1 MRLRI
6 SLLAAAM
13 LMASPLAMAQRASLA
28 DRVAAL
34 EARPVGD
41 QNGTELVNQIGQLRA
56 EVQELR
62 GQLEQLQQQL
72 EQAKQSQ
79 RAQYLDLSGRLDRL
93 EGGGTAAPAQAVAP
107 TTTAPATPD
116 VTLPAAPSSSAP
128 SSAMA
133 GKDEQGAY
141 GYAFEALKSG
151 DYAESARR
159 LRDFLAAFP
168 GGQLAPNALY
178 WLGESYYVTQ
188 NYALAGEQF
197 RALLDRYPGNDKA
210 PGALLKLGL
219 AQYGQRQTDAAAET
233 LRQVV
238 QRYPGTDV
246 ARIADDRLRSMQMA
260 ATR

>member
-1 MRLRI
+1 
-6 SLLAAAM
+6 
-13 LMASPLAMAQRASLA
+13 
-28 DRVAAL
+28 
-34 EARPVGD
+34 
-41 QNGTELVNQIGQLRA
+41 
-56 EVQELR
+56 
-62 GQLEQLQQQL
+62 
-72 EQAKQSQ
+72 
-79 RAQYLDLSGRLDRL
+79 
-93 EGGGTAAPAQAVAP
+93 
-107 TTTAPATPD
+107 
-116 VTLPAAPSSSAP
+116 
-128 SSAMA
+128 MA
-133 GKDEQGAY
+133 GKDEQSAY

-151 DYAESARR
+151 DYVESARR

-188 NYALAGEQF
+188 NYVLAGEQF

-219 AQYGQRQTDAAAET
+219 AQYGQRQTEEAVAT

>member
-1 MRLRI
+1 MRQRVPVLM
-6 SLLAAAM
+6 AAAM

-41 QNGTELVNQIGQLRA
+41 QNGTELVNQIGQLRS
-56 EVQELR
+56 EVQDLR
-62 GQLEQLQQQL
+62 GQIEQLQQQL

-93 EGGGTAAPAQAVAP
+93 EGGTAAPAQAVAP
-107 TTTAPATPD
+107 AAAPAPQD
-116 VTLPAAPSSSAP
+116 ATLPAASAP
-128 SSAMA
+128 SASMA

-151 DYAESARR
+151 DYVESARR
-159 LRDFLAAFP
+159 LREFLAAFP

-188 NYALAGEQF
+188 NYALATEQF
-197 RALLDRYPGNDKA
+197 RALLDRYPSNDKA

-233 LRQVV
+233 LRQVG
-238 QRYPGTDV
+238 QRYPGTDA